1 LGFIKIVD
9 RYLLKHLVASYAICL
24 VSIIALF
31 VLVDTLTNMD
41 RMLSGG
47 SFLHSFANYL
57 SASIPMIYYQI
68 APGTFLMASMFTLS
82 GLNKSNELLALRASG
97 VSIYRVL
104 QPVVIA
110 SLLAALVMASVQEFV
125 VPSQADTIRRMER
138 NKPISSI
145 VLSDAEGNILR
156 IAKYFPYDTKMEDV
170 VVTAFYPSGDKRW
183 RIHANSAVFVR
194 KAWLLLGVQVY
205 KHDEHGM
212 LQVWVDRATGQ
223 RLPYVGMRNWLFK
236 TDIVPSDV
244 ESADRDVNYLSFR
257 QLNSQYRRQKYLP
270 HLRVKLHSRIAFPLS
285 CFVLLLL
292 GVPFALRTGRK
303 ALLLNIAVCIA
314 VASAF
319 FVVNFFFAEM
329 GADGRISPIAA
340 AWLPI
345 VIFTAIG
352 LAFVESVRT

>member
-1 LGFIKIVD
+1 M
-9 RYLLKHLVASYAICL
+9 ASYGICL
-24 VSIIALF
+24 VSIIAIF
-31 VLVDTLTNMD
+31 VLVDTLSNMD
-41 RMLSGG
+41 RMLSGD
-47 SFLHSFANYL
+47 SFVSSFVNYL
-57 SASIPMIYYQI
+57 TASVPMIYYQI
-68 APGTFLMASMFTLS
+68 APGAFLMASMFTLS
-82 GLNKSNELLALRASG
+82 ALNKSRELLALRASG

-104 QPVVIA
+104 QPVVLV
-110 SLLAALVMASVQEFV
+110 SLIAALVMASVQEFI
-125 VPSQADTIRRMER
+125 VPAQANTIRRMER
-138 NKPISSI
+138 HKPISSA
-145 VLSDAEGNILR
+145 VLSDAEGNVLR
-156 IAKYFPYDTKMEDV
+156 ISEYYPYDKKMVDV

-183 RIHANSAVFVR
+183 RIHAEAGHFVK
-194 KAWLLLGVQVY
+194 KAWLLTGVQIY

-223 RLPYVGMRNWLFK
+223 RLPYVSMRSWLFK

-257 QLNSQYRRQKYLP
+257 QLNSQYQRQKYLP

-303 ALLLNIAVCIA
+303 ALLLNIAVCIG

-319 FVVNFFFAEM
+319 FVVNFFFAEL
-329 GADGRISPIAA
+329 GADGRVSPIAA

-345 VIFTAIG
+345 VIFTAVG